1 MKTNSYFKVDD
12 NSLQDYTTSDSY
24 VVTDESGSSDQVFQ
38 FFQQYDKEDLSL
50 GETSLLPNDYDV
62 FSDLSSELFSSNR
75 ILQNSLII
83 KCFAYMKSVLLEIYR
98 SFGIIRPLPKIN
110 FIKTI
115 DGSFTFSFMTSTY
128 RIFLLFDDEK
138 TQFGHYGILTQ
149 KDEDSFNSEIKRF
162 TIEDYKK
169 AITHVIL
176 SLLSAN

>member
-1 MKTNSYFKVDD
+1 
-12 NSLQDYTTSDSY
+12 
-24 VVTDESGSSDQVFQ
+24 
-38 FFQQYDKEDLSL
+38 
-50 GETSLLPNDYDV
+50 
-62 FSDLSSELFSSNR
+62 
-75 ILQNSLII
+75 
-83 KCFAYMKSVLLEIYR
+83 
-98 SFGIIRPLPKIN
+98 
-110 FIKTI
+110 
-115 DGSFTFSFMTSTY
+115 MTSTY